1 LETGR
6 DEGFDEEFMEK
17 VRLVASKAGLTVEEV
32 LERVRKYVE
41 EMKGLVKPDG
51 ALSLIAVE
59 LDVGQVSKD
68 EQAHYPTIKINK
80 LVPGMRKATVQGKIV
95 RMYGILSYVNRS
107 GEPSER
113 AEFKLADETG
123 HIDVIV
129 WSKSLVDRIRRGEI
143 GEGDVI
149 KVTNARVSERFGRVA
164 LHLDSGSDIEVL
176 PSGYEDL
183 PVEERR
189 ILKVR
194 ELYDKDGDVV
204 DFKGTVVRVYPV
216 SEFTRSDGSIG
227 RRGSFLLRDEE
238 GDVVRVVLWGD
249 KASLTDDLVEGS
261 TVILSDARVVMRDD
275 SLELHS
281 TPRTRLEVLEEG
293 GSGTLEG
300 TVLFSFPLEEI
311 GTRGRKFL
319 DLLVEIDGS
328 LEILRVWGDWADL
341 LSEES
346 PPFRLRF
353 GPVYTDNDGLLVL
366 SRSGT
371 VEILE
376 KIEQSIPSRLEKAAK
391 RIKYRRMWIGE
402 SSDGLREFR
411 GTVISFSDTA
421 RVTWHCPNCGARV
434 EFEYGRFHCPNCGE
448 LERATPLLYLTFTI
462 DDGTGIARV
471 VAFRDRAER
480 ILGMSTEDVIKASD
494 ELGEPSHSV
503 PTDKVAG
510 EMIGREVI
518 VRGRATYLES
528 GAVRMVLDEMEYA
541 DSAEESKE
549 LIKEIR
555 SVWLSGEDIEDNNG
569 R

>member
-1 LETGR
+1 METSR
-6 DEGFDEEFMEK
+6 DDGFDEEFMEK

-32 LERVRKYVE
+32 LERVKRYVE

-59 LDVGQVSKD
+59 LDVGQVSRD
-68 EQAHYPTIKINK
+68 EQVHYPTIKISK

-95 RMYGILSYVNRS
+95 RMYGVLSYVNRS

-129 WSKSLVDRIRRGEI
+129 WSKSLVDRIRSGEI

-149 KVTNARVSERFGRVA
+149 KVTNARVTERFGRVA

-189 ILKVR
+189 ILKVK
-194 ELYDKDGDVV
+194 ELYEREGDVV
-204 DFKGTVVRVYPV
+204 DFRGTIVRIYPV

-227 RRGSFLLRDEE
+227 RRGSLLLRDEE
-238 GDVVRVVLWGD
+238 GDIVRVVLWGD
-249 KASLTDDLVEGS
+249 KASLADGLIEGS
-261 TVILSDARVVMRDD
+261 IVALTDVRVVLRDD

-281 TPRTRLEVLEEG
+281 TPRTKLDVLKEG
-293 GSGTLEG
+293 GSGPIEG
-300 TVLFSFPLEEI
+300 VVLFKFPLEEI
-311 GTRGRKFL
+311 GARGKKFL

-341 LSEES
+341 LSEED
-346 PPFRLRF
+346 PPFKLRF
-353 GPVYTDNDGLLVL
+353 GPVYIDNDGLMVL

-371 VEILE
+371 IEIVEKIASHIPPKLE
-376 KIEQSIPSRLEKAAK
+376 KVAK
-391 RIKYRRMWIGE
+391 KVKYRRMWIGE

-448 LERATPLLYLTFTI
+448 IERATPLLYLTFTI

-480 ILGMSTEDVIKASD
+480 ILGMSTEDVIKAAD

-503 PTDKVAG
+503 PTDEVAG
-510 EMIGREVI
+510 KMMGREVI

-528 GAVRMVLDEMEYA
+528 GAVRLVLDEMEYV
-541 DSAEESKE
+541 DPVDESRE

-555 SVWLSGEDIEDNNG
+555 RVWLGGGEIEGNNG
-569 R
+569 